1 MLYIFYYNKKCKKEI
16 QHFHCLLFPLPSE
29 ATLRKSAL
37 SRDHSSNIGRK
48 QSWYLTISLFT
59 SLQFSSRAHPISLG
73 PCTQARTQY
82 VQKVGQEDDHPY
94 PKPKLWEAA
103 SDCGT
108 QEFQV
113 LSHLLWSVG
122 GWFTYLQMLAN
133 LEGKKQKKGD
143 IQNCYSLI
151 KQFESPSISNTFFL
165 DSVTVV

>member
-1 MLYIFYYNKKCKKEI
+1 M
-16 QHFHCLLFPLPSE
+16 
-29 ATLRKSAL
+29 
-37 SRDHSSNIGRK
+37 
-48 QSWYLTISLFT
+48 
-59 SLQFSSRAHPISLG
+59 
-73 PCTQARTQY
+73 
-82 VQKVGQEDDHPY
+82 QKVGQEDDHPY

-108 QEFQV
+108 QVFQV
-113 LSHLLWSVG
+113 LSHLLWGVG

-165 DSVTVV
+165 DSVIVV